1 MAETWTV
8 TGQRQTSVLANGQ
21 FEQAFV
27 VTFKTA
33 SGVVSSVT
41 VPVSQYNKDNVAKL
55 IDEQVQHI
63 DAVQGLSAS
72 QASVS
77 SLPQG

>member
-1 MAETWTV
+1 MAEQWQV

-27 VTFKTA
+27 VTYKTA

-41 VPVSQYNKDNVAKL
+41 VPVSQYNADNVAKL
-55 IDEQVQHI
+55 INEQVQHV
-63 DAVQGLSAS
+63 DAVQALTAS
-72 QASVS
+72 GASVS
-77 SLPQG
+77 SAQPG